1 MTCFHDF
8 ELGKIE
14 EDMLD
19 VEIVAEDTMEVREV
33 VAAGRLDV
41 LRLKEEGGGWGM
53 VRLENTDILSGGLFI
68 TD

>member
-1 MTCFHDF
+1 
-8 ELGKIE
+8 
-14 EDMLD
+14 MLD

-53 VRLENTDILSGGLFI
+53 VRLENTDLLSGGLCI

>member
-1 MTCFHDF
+1 
-8 ELGKIE
+8 
-14 EDMLD
+14 MLD

>member
-1 MTCFHDF
+1 
-8 ELGKIE
+8 
-14 EDMLD
+14 MLD

-53 VRLENTDILSGGLFI
+53 VRLENTDTLSGGLCI

>member
-53 VRLENTDILSGGLFI
+53 VRLENTDTLSGGLCI